1 MENLFKYLSKPLTS
15 DDVDVWFRINNI
27 IIEKLELYSDFFHSL
42 NNIISETYLGFTVES
57 NETKI
62 TLNDEDNDKHFNWC
76 WNKVLSNFDKENIKF
91 KYNGEHLDY
100 FKSFYIEN
108 FYSQKEKDS
117 RHMINVYLIEL
128 FDVKKPFT
136 KSDLDMLS
144 TVYKILDNN
153 LKKTK

>member
-1 MENLFKYLSKPLTS
+1 MSS
-15 DDVDVWFRINNI
+15 SNI
-27 IIEKLELYSDFFHSL
+27 IRTTALDSGASYQSSVISTDGDELM
-42 NNIISETYLGFTVES
+42 
-57 NETKI
+57 NEVSQKQ
-62 TLNDEDNDKHFNWC
+62 HFNWC

-117 RHMINVYLIEL
+117 RDMINIYLVEL

-144 TVYKILDNN
+144 TVYKILDSN

>member
-57 NETKI
+57 NEKKI
-62 TLNDEDNDKHFNWC
+62 TFNLYVSKGLKHY
-76 WNKVLSNFDKENIKF
+76 KVLSNFDKENIKF

-117 RHMINVYLIEL
+117 RDMINVYLIEL

>member
-76 WNKVLSNFDKENIKF
+76 WNKVLSNFDKENIKAS
-91 KYNGEHLDY
+91 KPNCT
-100 FKSFYIEN
+100 
-108 FYSQKEKDS
+108 
-117 RHMINVYLIEL
+117 NVLNITL
-128 FDVKKPFT
+128 G
-136 KSDLDMLS
+136 
-144 TVYKILDNN
+144 
-153 LKKTK
+153 